1 MIFPLKI
8 IIWNGDITIHCLQN
22 DPHDY
27 RDIEPYI
34 YNIYNWLLKF
44 KSYVKSQSSVIF
56 DIIMQIKVNVLI
68 NNLIK
73 DKYNQYHM
81 EIVSFIFIC
90 KWKKLQ
96 YFYIIYIYIHKN
108 KMQITSTQ
116 ASKVF
121 LCTRSQD
128 LILLHTIICWH
139 GGLQLSGVGISM
151 ISDNSGVWFFY

>member
-1 MIFPLKI
+1 M
-8 IIWNGDITIHCLQN
+8 HCLQN

-27 RDIEPYI
+27 RDIEQYI

-81 EIVSFIFIC
+81 EITWKSFPLFS
-90 KWKKLQ
+90 
-96 YFYIIYIYIHKN
+96 FASEKN
-108 KMQITSTQ
+108 
-116 ASKVF
+116 
-121 LCTRSQD
+121 CN
-128 LILLHTIICWH
+128 
-139 GGLQLSGVGISM
+139 IS
-151 ISDNSGVWFFY
+151 I